1 MDLERPGLNDVARPN
16 AEAVAIACGS
26 EDARLVLALRAG
38 ELWAAEAI
46 WDRYADRVNRFF
58 ARSVGRPIHEIED
71 LTQEVFLRV
80 FAGHRTIQK
89 PASLRHFVMS
99 VAVHVLNEQIRSQQ
113 VRRTVCLS
121 ATGEMPDVA
130 TPARADDDARY
141 ALRRCYEI
149 LDRIRASERVAFVL
163 RHLEGMTIGE
173 IAAQLN
179 VSTSTAK
186 RLVSRATKKVATRAS
201 RALNRLAGRDQ
212 PSERTKSS
220 TVT

>member
-1 MDLERPGLNDVARPN
+1 MPS
-16 AEAVAIACGS
+16 AEVVPSSRDA

-38 ELWAAEAI
+38 ELWASEAI
-46 WDRYADRVNRFF
+46 WGRYANRVNRFF
-58 ARSVGRPIHEIED
+58 ARYIGRSFPDVED
-71 LTQEVFLRV
+71 LTQDVFLRV
-80 FAGHRTIQK
+80 FAGQEGIQK
-89 PASLRHFVMS
+89 PGSLRHFVMS
-99 VAVHVLNEQIRSQQ
+99 VALHVLNQQIRSLQ

-121 ATGEMPDVA
+121 ATGEIPDVA

-149 LDRIRASERVAFVL
+149 LDRIRPPERLAFVL
-163 RHLEGMTIGE
+163 RYLEGMTIDE
-173 IAAQLN
+173 VAIRLN
-179 VSTSTAK
+179 VSKSTAK

-201 RALNRLAGRDQ
+201 RVIDRRAARDQ